1 MSKINLVGITKS
13 FDAKL
18 VLDNL
23 ALCVDNGSLVA
34 LLGPSGS
41 GKSTLLKLIAG
52 LEMPSAGQVFF
63 DDSDVT
69 LLPTRQRQAIIVFQ
83 DHSLFPHLTVREN
96 VAFGLRARRES
107 RAVIDKKVSEI
118 LEAVRLPQ
126 RGNSLPHELS
136 GGEKQRIALARAC
149 VLQPRVL
156 LLDEPF
162 SNLDVNLRLS
172 MREFVVA
179 LQRELKLTCVLVT
192 HDKEEAF
199 AMAERV
205 AVLLDGRLEQ
215 LDTPE
220 NLYARPGSR
229 KVAAF
234 LGECNFLPGTIRDG
248 NFVCA
253 LGTFPSKQSTGYGGQ
268 ATGMLRYEH
277 VDLVRD
283 TGLTNGR
290 ITGRVFA
297 GRQTTYSVELSD
309 GTLLTA
315 ATCRETFAVGDKV
328 FVTCAESA
336 MQVYVD

>member
-13 FDAKL
+13 YDAKL

-23 ALCVDNGSLVA
+23 ALCIDNGSLVA

-52 LEMPSAGQVFF
+52 LEMPSAGQVLF
-63 DDSDVT
+63 DDCDVT
-69 LLPTRQRQAIIVFQ
+69 LLPARHRQAVIVFQ
-83 DHSLFPHLTVREN
+83 DHCLFPHLTVKEN
-96 VAFGLRARRES
+96 VAFGLRARGES
-107 RAVIDKKVSEI
+107 RGVIDKKVGEI
-118 LEAVRLPQ
+118 LEVVRLPQ
-126 RGNSLPHELS
+126 RRNSLPHELS

-215 LDTPE
+215 VDTPE
-220 NLYARPGSR
+220 SLYARPISR
-229 KVAAF
+229 KVATF
-234 LGECNFLPGTIRDG
+234 LGDCNFLPGTILDG
-248 NFVCA
+248 KFVCT
-253 LGTFPSKQSTGYGGQ
+253 LGAFPNKHSTGNGRR
-268 ATGMLRYEH
+268 AIGMLRYEH
-277 VDLVRD
+277 VDLARG
-283 TGLTNGR
+283 TCPTNGR

-297 GRQTTYSVELSD
+297 GRQTTYSVELAD
-309 GTLLTA
+309 GTMLTA
-315 ATCRETFAVGDKV
+315 ATCKEFFAVGDGV
-328 FVTCAESA
+328 FVTCAERA